1 MMVVPM
7 VADVTSVDGLG
18 VGPCRNNAGAEPERG
33 EVPGRGM
40 ARRIGFLARKISSN
54 VIFAKG
60 ESAAT

>member
-1 MMVVPM
+1 MVFSRIH
-7 VADVTSVDGLG
+7 TSD
-18 VGPCRNNAGAEPERG
+18 
-33 EVPGRGM
+33 VPGRGM